1 MPIMLEEITEELLK
15 EKDCIYNLLKQWIVE
30 GKLEPAEKISD
41 LEIAKVFHVSRTPV
55 REALKRLEAQKLIVM
70 KPGKSTIVSEIETNN
85 IEQWYQPMSVLQ
97 QLATKIAASRMTP
110 EHILHLNEI
119 NENFR
124 IALEKNRHLD
134 SFEYDKE
141 FHEYIL
147 KVAGNEYI
155 IDFCNTLM
163 IHIQRL
169 EYKHFKTGGK
179 IIQSVMDH
187 QKIIQAFE
195 VKDEFMAQQ
204 MMLNNWQMTVLNLR
218 AILNIP
224 PEESSSSPQSNP

>member
-1 MPIMLEEITEELLK
+1 MPIMLEEITDEHLK
-15 EKDCIYNLLKQWIVE
+15 EKDSIYNLLKQWIVE

-41 LEIAKVFHVSRTPV
+41 LEIAKIFHVSRTPV

-70 KPGKSTIVSEIETNN
+70 KPGKSTIVSEIETDN
-85 IEQWYQPMSVLQ
+85 IDQWYQPMTVLQ
-97 QLATKIAASRMTP
+97 QLATKIAASKMTP
-110 EHILHLNEI
+110 EHISRLKEI
-119 NENFR
+119 NEDFR
-124 IALEKNRHLD
+124 IAIEKNKYLD

-147 KVAGNEYI
+147 QVAGNEYI

-169 EYKHFKTGGK
+169 EYKHFRTGGK
-179 IIQSVMDH
+179 IIQSVADH

-195 VKDEFMAQQ
+195 IKDEFMAQQ

-218 AILNIP
+218 AILNVA
-224 PEESSSSPQSNP
+224 PEVQE